1 MISARA
7 AGRTT
12 IVSPVTTRVEVKR
25 EDIRGSSEWRF
36 PCREPDEG
44 RPSRP
49 VRRAGIS
56 RPYYHY
62 AFAMLLGSTL
72 FVTFSRAT
80 LHFFLFFLFES
91 HDQNES
97 SFVLPSLNY
106 LLNIEF
112 ARNKIST
119 NWDHKAD
126 WANGK
131 GGVSRSAIDYRQ
143 TFPEL
148 QPSLSIQD
156 TTTCTTTTGICVQ
169 VMVRVEKQRG
179 HAFPKLVRS
188 PERRK
193 LSCLA
198 MAEERDIIANR
209 EERKSNLPLSPY
221 RCLTLFCSPGL
232 SSPPF
237 PRLPSEKRRGFRR
250 MEFEFLS

>member
-1 MISARA
+1 MIRLFFFSY
-7 AGRTT
+7 
-12 IVSPVTTRVEVKR
+12 
-25 EDIRGSSEWRF
+25 
-36 PCREPDEG
+36 
-44 RPSRP
+44 PSR
-49 VRRAGIS
+49 
-56 RPYYHY
+56 
-62 AFAMLLGSTL
+62 L
-72 FVTFSRAT
+72 
-80 LHFFLFFLFES
+80 FLF
-91 HDQNES
+91 S

-112 ARNKIST
+112 ARYKIST

-156 TTTCTTTTGICVQ
+156 TTTCTTTTGICG
-169 VMVRVEKQRG
+169 MRVSGLGLDGGSRSSSISSSGYGSSGEAER
-179 HAFPKLVRS
+179 ASLPLVRS

-209 EERKSNLPLSPY
+209 EERKSHLPLSPY
-221 RCLTLFCSPGL
+221 RCLTRFCSPGL
-232 SSPPF
+232 SSPPHN
-237 PRLPSEKRRGFRR
+237 PLPSTAFR
-250 MEFEFLS
+250 EEEGDFEEWK